1 MRSAK
6 LGLVMPHAAILIMAA
21 SIRAGQSWDLRLP
34 YASLRVTL
42 RVGTQKQPTFM
53 HLLTGLRLQ
62 HPPKRQQF
70 SFWGR
75 CRINAAFRQVWER
88 RIYAAARRQS
98 ENCRAPKAKMRIAE
112 QTTSAI
118 DGSSLHLQY
127 ESVKSSSNHSGLVAV
142 LVASLLVITGCQ
154 CPRLQSTSAQVPS
167 PSGVMSPTTRELQAT
182 MTPQQA
188 LAELRAGNER
198 FVSAHPRS
206 EE

>member
-98 ENCRAPKAKMRIAE
+98 ENCRAPKAKMRIAGL
-112 QTTSAI
+112 SKH
-118 DGSSLHLQY
+118 SLDFKRLGAHQCQV
-127 ESVKSSSNHSGLVAV
+127 SF
-142 LVASLLVITGCQ
+142 SLRHQ
-154 CPRLQSTSAQVPS
+154 K
-167 PSGVMSPTTRELQAT
+167 
-182 MTPQQA
+182 
-188 LAELRAGNER
+188 
-198 FVSAHPRS
+198 VSYLL
-206 EE
+206 

>member
-88 RIYAAARRQS
+88 RIYAAARRQT
-98 ENCRAPKAKMRIAE
+98 ENCRAPEAKMTIAVGN
-112 QTTSAI
+112 QRRLTSAATAAI
-118 DGSSLHLQY
+118 EYPAAAGSATDFHWKIGAINPGRLEASREFQNGDWPW
-127 ESVKSSSNHSGLVAV
+127 SSMTSNSR
-142 LVASLLVITGCQ
+142 T
-154 CPRLQSTSAQVPS
+154 
-167 PSGVMSPTTRELQAT
+167 
-182 MTPQQA
+182 
-188 LAELRAGNER
+188 
-198 FVSAHPRS
+198 
-206 EE
+206 

>member
-1 MRSAK
+1 MAYLRSK
-6 LGLVMPHAAILIMAA
+6 LGTWTAILIMAA

-98 ENCRAPKAKMRIAE
+98 ENCRAPKAKMRIAAGG
-112 QTTSAI
+112 QC
-118 DGSSLHLQY
+118 QP
-127 ESVKSSSNHSGLVAV
+127 SVPR
-142 LVASLLVITGCQ
+142 AS
-154 CPRLQSTSAQVPS
+154 PRFS
-167 PSGVMSPTTRELQAT
+167 
-182 MTPQQA
+182 
-188 LAELRAGNER
+188 
-198 FVSAHPRS
+198 
-206 EE
+206 

>member
-1 MRSAK
+1 
-6 LGLVMPHAAILIMAA
+6 MAA

-70 SFWGR
+70 SLWGR

-98 ENCRAPKAKMRIAE
+98 ENCR
-112 QTTSAI
+112 S
-118 DGSSLHLQY
+118 
-127 ESVKSSSNHSGLVAV
+127 ESQNENCWGPGLR
-142 LVASLLVITGCQ
+142 SFK
-154 CPRLQSTSAQVPS
+154 
-167 PSGVMSPTTRELQAT
+167 TTRGKLVSEPAW
-182 MTPQQA
+182 
-188 LAELRAGNER
+188 AGML
-198 FVSAHPRS
+198 
-206 EE
+206 

>member
-1 MRSAK
+1 MAAIKTGNAGPASLQPVK
-6 LGLVMPHAAILIMAA
+6 PAILIMAA

-98 ENCRAPKAKMRIAE
+98 EN
-112 QTTSAI
+112 S
-118 DGSSLHLQY
+118 
-127 ESVKSSSNHSGLVAV
+127 
-142 LVASLLVITGCQ
+142 
-154 CPRLQSTSAQVPS
+154 
-167 PSGVMSPTTRELQAT
+167 
-182 MTPQQA
+182 
-188 LAELRAGNER
+188 
-198 FVSAHPRS
+198 RS
-206 EE
+206 ESQN

>member
-1 MRSAK
+1 MT
-6 LGLVMPHAAILIMAA
+6 LGIILGIELTPARESAAILIMAA

-70 SFWGR
+70 SFWGS

-98 ENCRAPKAKMRIAE
+98 ENSRSESQNENCWRPWLRSV
-112 QTTSAI
+112 QTTPSQVVSELAWAGMLKRTCWRAAAGAKRRPGTNCSI
-118 DGSSLHLQY
+118 CITPRRRGSF
-127 ESVKSSSNHSGLVAV
+127 SNSG
-142 LVASLLVITGCQ
+142 
-154 CPRLQSTSAQVPS
+154 TS
-167 PSGVMSPTTRELQAT
+167 
-182 MTPQQA
+182 
-188 LAELRAGNER
+188 
-198 FVSAHPRS
+198 
-206 EE
+206 